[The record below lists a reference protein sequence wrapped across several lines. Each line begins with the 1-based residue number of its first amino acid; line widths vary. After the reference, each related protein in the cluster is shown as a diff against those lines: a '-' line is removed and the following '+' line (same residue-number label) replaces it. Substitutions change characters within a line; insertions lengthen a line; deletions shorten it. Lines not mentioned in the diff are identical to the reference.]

1 MKYSCIN
8 DVVKFDNEISLNND
22 ASIDNDMIEWN
33 YEVSIKNDA
42 TIDALESNNK
52 ASSMMIWSNLIIK
65 HRGSPTLRKHRGSPT
80 LRHTRRT
87 LIPDSGET
95 EKVLTVSETE
105 NV

>member
-8 DVVKFDNEISLNND
+8 DVVKFDNEISLNNES
-22 ASIDNDMIEWN
+22 SIDNDMIEWN

-65 HRGSPTLRKHRGSPT
+65 HRGSPTLR
-80 LRHTRRT
+80 HTRRT